1 MRILTIFLI
10 LLIVPVNA
18 TSTNSLRNTSS
29 VSTERIEQFVR
40 DQLDLGPRIPGS
52 EGSRNFRGW
61 IENLYSSSNTW
72 EVKSQVFEYRNVTAT
87 NILIKSKGMEFP
99 KYLIGA
105 HYDTRARA
113 TQEDPNIPVPGAND
127 GASGVAA
134 ILELSILLSR
144 YNSSEIGFV
153 LVDAEDQ
160 GNDGGGYGMD
170 GWDWIIGSTYFVDNM
185 SQEEKESLRYFI
197 LLDMIGNPDLKLKY
211 EGYST
216 DWLKEEI
223 WSDAATLG
231 YEDTFIP
238 EKGVYLID
246 DHKPFLN
253 SGIPA
258 ADIIDFESYEE
269 WHTTHDNID
278 AISIDSI
285 AIVTDVIQYFL
296 ISNLNLTE
304 VSTTTET
311 LHTSSANLSFSSQK
325 KLNHPLFSVLSLVF
339 LVIIIRRKYTRSVF

>member
-1 MRILTIFLI
+1 VRILTIFLI

-18 TSTNSLRNTSS
+18 ATTNSLRNTSK
-29 VSTERIEQFVR
+29 VSTERIEQFVK
-40 DQLDLGPRIPGS
+40 DQLDFGPRIPGS
-52 EGSRNFRGW
+52 EGSRNFRKW
-61 IENLYSSSNTW
+61 IENLYSGSNTW
-72 EVKSQVFEYRNVTAT
+72 EVNSQEFEYKNVTST
-87 NILIKSKGMEFP
+87 NILIKSKGIENP

-113 TQEDPNIPVPGAND
+113 TQEDPNSPVPGAND

-144 YNSSEIGFV
+144 YNSSEIEFV
-153 LVDAEDQ
+153 LIDAEDQ

-185 SQEEKESLRYFI
+185 SQEEKDSLGYFI
-197 LLDMIGNPDLKLKY
+197 LLDMIGNPNLKLKY
-211 EGYST
+211 EGFST

-253 SGIPA
+253 GGIQA
-258 ADIIDFESYEE
+258 VDIIDFEGYNE
-269 WHTTHDNID
+269 WHTTHDTID
-278 AISIDSI
+278 AISMDSI

-296 ISNLNLTE
+296 VSNLNLTE

-311 LHTSSANLSFSSQK
+311 LHISSASSSFSNQRKSNYPILSL
-325 KLNHPLFSVLSLVF
+325 LNLVF
-339 LVIIIRRKYTRSVF
+339 LVIIIRRKYPSSVF